1 MSIKD
6 IALLVYSS
14 FYFLVTILLEC
25 IIYEKTKKDDNMNVL
40 FYSLII
46 IEIIDKYNIK
56 ISNIIPCFILWAET
70 IIMILLEA
78 YESAFNILKDNN
90 NERLIHI

>member
-6 IALLVYSS
+6 IALLIYSS
-14 FYFLVTILLEC
+14 FYFLVSILLEC
-25 IIYEKTKKDDNMNVL
+25 IIYEKTKKDDNMNVI

-46 IEIIDKYNIK
+46 LEIIDKYNIK

-70 IIMILLEA
+70 LIMILLEA
-78 YESAFNILKDNN
+78 YKSAFNILKDNN
-90 NERLIHI
+90 NEQLIHI

>member
-56 ISNIIPCFILWAET
+56 ISNMIPCFILWAET

>member
-6 IALLVYSS
+6 IALLLYSS